1 MRRGIF
7 NMNDPLEK
15 AVCNRLKQH
24 VRGNDCDYVLAS
36 LERDFPYMSDELR
49 RKCHQAA
56 FEHYH
61 TNAKGKTFARLIWM
75 TLVHSNDLQSP
86 IHSQLC
92 DTFHLKDGEDVY
104 VAFEVENP
112 LYGIG
117 EAHVHFAAELY
128 YEATGVVK
136 TKMSSDEFRK
146 TYLIPLKILECLSL
160 SDVNAKENVNV
171 FLVDKN
177 VKGVF
182 KCRPMEVYY
191 GEKEAKDVFYD
202 VGCALYNQ
210 FDEART
216 EFYLDQYDSIA
227 FRSYFRYNGDYGP
240 IGDITGIVTIAPKDP
255 KYGYQKTVRPVRISH
270 WDGPKAMYSSPH
282 GGLYEG
288 FCRLVGKEVSETDIN
303 RPVYDFKTGKYEVNF
318 YIWGQLMWTGE
329 IKFTKTQCEFDRY
342 LDEYIRAV
350 NSGAIKL
357 SEEDSTDID

>member
-1 MRRGIF
+1 MRANQTMTAPDGK
-7 NMNDPLEK
+7 E
-15 AVCNRLKQH
+15 VCL
-24 VRGNDCDYVLAS
+24 
-36 LERDFPYMSDELR
+36 FPFEYMYMSQDEGGDYSHAGTYAIDFLGWGANGRIYQCPFYAPCSLR
-49 RKCHQAA
+49 CVDIWDASNNNRVYQSLDKVHLADGSLDYLTIA
-56 FEHYH
+56 FAHDD
-61 TNAKGKTFARLIWM
+61 
-75 TLVHSNDLQSP
+75 S
-86 IHSQLC
+86 
-92 DTFHLKDGEDVY
+92 
-104 VAFEVENP
+104 P

-117 EAHVHFAAELY
+117 EVHVHFAAELY

-191 GEKEAKDVFYD
+191 GEKGAKDVFYD

-227 FRSYFRYNGDYGP
+227 FRSHFRYNGDYGP
-240 IGDITGIVTIAPKDP
+240 IGDFTGIVTIAPKDP

-303 RPVYDFKTGKYEVNF
+303 RPVYDFKTGTYEVNF

-357 SEEDSTDID
+357 SEDDSADID